1 MEVRPAT
8 PSDIDG
14 IQRVA
19 HRSWDETY
27 ADILDAEVID
37 ETVGEWYAEES
48 LREACDKPGVTLL
61 VAVDDEE
68 VVGFCHGVLH
78 EDEGD
83 VLRLY
88 VDPDHWGDGI
98 GKRLLDRVRSDLEDF
113 NMRRMRAM
121 TLADNTIGND
131 FYREYGFEKTGEG
144 EVELGG
150 TRYAENVYTQEFAA
164 G

>member
-1 MEVRPAT
+1 MEIRPAT
-8 PSDIDG
+8 ASDIEG

-19 HRSWDETY
+19 RRSWSETY
-27 ADILDAEVID
+27 ADLLDADVIE
-37 ETVGEWYAEES
+37 ETVGEWYDDES
-48 LREACDKPGVTLL
+48 LQNACDKPGVTLL
-61 VAVDDEE
+61 VAVDDE
-68 VVGFCHGVLH
+68 VVGFCHGVLN

-88 VDPDHWGDGI
+88 VDPDRWHEGI
-98 GKRLLDRVRSDLEDF
+98 GRRLLDRVRSDLEDF

-121 TLADNTIGND
+121 ALADNAVGD
-131 FYREYGFEKTGEG
+131 EFYREYGFEKTGEG

-150 TRYAENVYTQEFAA
+150 KRYAENVYTQEFAT

>member
-1 MEVRPAT
+1 MEIRPAT

-14 IQRVA
+14 IQHVA
-19 HRSWDETY
+19 RRSWDETY
-27 ADILDAEVID
+27 ADILDPDVIAETVAEWYGD
-37 ETVGEWYAEES
+37 ET
-48 LREACDKPGVTLL
+48 LTEACDEPGVILL
-61 VAVDDEE
+61 VAVDDE

-83 VLRLY
+83 VLRVY
-88 VDPDHWGDGI
+88 VDPNRWGESI
-98 GKRLLDRVRSDLEDF
+98 GWELLDRVRNDLEDF

-121 TLADNTIGND
+121 TLADNPIGNG

-144 EVELGG
+144 EVEIGG
-150 TRYAENVYTQEFAA
+150 KRYAENVYTQEFAT

>member
-1 MEVRPAT
+1 MDIRPAT
-8 PSDIDG
+8 PTDIPG
-14 IQRVA
+14 IQHVA
-19 HRSWDETY
+19 RQSWEQTY
-27 ADILDAEVID
+27 TDLLDDEVIAS
-37 ETVGEWYAEES
+37 TVAEWYDDDA
-48 LREACDKPGVTLL
+48 LRDACDRPGVALL
-61 VAVDDEE
+61 VADDDG

-88 VDPDHWGDGI
+88 VVPDRWGEGI
-98 GKRLLDRVRSDLEDF
+98 GWQLLDRLRSDLEDF

-121 TLADNTIGND
+121 TLADNPVGNG
-131 FYREYGFEKTGEG
+131 FYREYGFEKTDEG

-150 TRYAENVYTQEFAA
+150 KRYAENVYTQEFAT

>member
-1 MEVRPAT
+1 MGIRPAT
-8 PSDIDG
+8 SDDIDG
-14 IQRVA
+14 IRAVA
-19 HRSWDETY
+19 RRAWNETY
-27 ADILDAEVID
+27 ADLLDAEVIED
-37 ETVGEWYAEES
+37 TIDEWYAEET
-48 LREACDKPGVTLL
+48 LADACDRPGVTLL
-61 VAVDDEE
+61 VAVDDS

-88 VDPDHWGDGI
+88 VDPDRRGEGI
-98 GKRLLDRVRSDLEDF
+98 GRQLLDRVRNDLEDF
-113 NMRRMRAM
+113 NMRRMRAT
-121 TLADNTIGND
+121 TLAENQVGNE

-150 TRYAENVYTQEFAA
+150 ERYAENVYTREFAT